1 MKKTD
6 EVKALRDIF
15 TSFFKRTSD
24 KKASDQNHHETE
36 NIVKQNQNQ
45 SSINPF

>member
-15 TSFFKRTSD
+15 TSFFKKTSD
-24 KKASDQNHHETE
+24 KSHADHHQATE
-36 NIVKQNQNQ
+36 NIVKQSQN
-45 SSINPF
+45 